1 MTATIGQQLKN
12 AREARELS
20 LQDVEKSIHIRVHYL
35 QALENDDFSSMPSKA
50 QARGFLRL
58 YADFLKIPSFHP
70 IVADEAAGPGAEPS
84 PEIPLE
90 SPVQVES
97 HIDQV
102 EIISETIPEG
112 TNPTLQN
119 PPPPPQA
126 EEENLH
132 RRKIAATQKGG
143 SSSEPIQK
151 SPELTYFAL
160 YREIGNQLRERRET
174 LSLSLDDI
182 ALHTRIKREFL
193 EIIEDGRL
201 DDLPSPVQGRGM
213 ISNYAEFLDLDSDAL
228 LSRFADALQLKR
240 LELLPP
246 PPQGEKPSGDS
257 TPQPTLLQ
265 KVSDFPAFKSI
276 SRILTPDLLIGGSLA
291 LLLVILV
298 IWGAIQVINPVT
310 PSPKATAPSISEILL
325 TTPTYEQILEGTPG
339 TGANTAIP
347 NGSSVP
353 EQPNSTSMAITLE
366 GTPSFNQGSQPV
378 QVYVIVNQGAFLK
391 ITEDGS
397 VKFNGRV
404 VPGNAYQFS
413 GYNKVELLTG
423 NGAALQIIFNE
434 TDLGILGDPGSVVKL
449 VFSKD
454 GFGTATPSQ
463 PVKPTSTRQPTLTI
477 QPSVTPTVT
486 PYVP

>member
-1 MTATIGQQLKN
+1 MTATIGQQLKT

-20 LQDVEKSIHIRVHYL
+20 LQDVEKAIHIRVHYL

-58 YADFLKIPSFHP
+58 YADYLKIPSINP
-70 IVADEAAGPGAEPS
+70 IFVEEAADTKPES
-84 PEIPLE
+84 TPEIPLE
-90 SPVQVES
+90 SPARVES
-97 HIDQV
+97 QIEQG
-102 EIISETIPEG
+102 EINGEVIPEA
-112 TNPTLQN
+112 TKPTFQN
-119 PPPPPQA
+119 PPPPSQA
-126 EEENLH
+126 EEGIPPG
-132 RRKIAATQKGG
+132 RKKTTANQDR
-143 SSSEPIQK
+143 SSAESIQK
-151 SPELTYFAL
+151 TPELTYFAL
-160 YREIGNQLRERRET
+160 YREIGDQLRGRRET

-182 ALHTRIKREFL
+182 ALHTRIKREYL

-213 ISNYAEFLDLDSDAL
+213 ISNYAEFLNLDSDAL

-246 PPQGEKPSGDS
+246 PPPGEKPSSDS
-257 TPQPTLLQ
+257 TPKATLLQ
-265 KVSDFPAFKSI
+265 KVTQFPAYQSI

-298 IWGAIQVINPVT
+298 LWGAVQVINPAT

-325 TTPTYEQILEGTPG
+325 TTPTFEQILDGTPG

-347 NGSSVP
+347 NGSTVP

-378 QVYVIVNQGAFLK
+378 QVYVIANQSAFLK
-391 ITEDGS
+391 ISEDGS

-423 NGAALQIIFNE
+423 NGAALQVIYNE
-434 TDLGILGDPGSVVKL
+434 SDLGILGEPGSVVKL

-463 PVKPTSTRQPTLTI
+463 PVKPTNTRQPTLTI
-477 QPSVTPTVT
+477 QPSATPTVT

>member
-1 MTATIGQQLKN
+1 MTATIGQQLKT
-12 AREARELS
+12 AREARKLT
-20 LQDVEKSIHIRVHYL
+20 LQDVEKAIHIRVHYL

-58 YADFLKIPSFHP
+58 YADYLKIPSINP
-70 IVADEAAGPGAEPS
+70 IIVDETAGAETDPS
-84 PEIPLE
+84 SEIPLE
-90 SPVQVES
+90 SPSQVES
-97 HIDQV
+97 QIEQGEIIGEAISEGDNPSVEILPHSLQV
-102 EIISETIPEG
+102 EEVILPG
-112 TNPTLQN
+112 
-119 PPPPPQA
+119 
-126 EEENLH
+126 
-132 RRKIAATQKGG
+132 RKKTTPKKVG
-143 SSSEPIQK
+143 SSAESIQK
-151 SPELTYFAL
+151 SQELTYFVL
-160 YREIGNQLRERRET
+160 YREIGDQLRQRREI

-182 ALHTRIKREFL
+182 AIHTRIKRVFL

-213 ISNYAEFLDLDSDAL
+213 ISNYAEFLNLDSDAL

-246 PPQGEKPSGDS
+246 TPPGEKPPGDS
-257 TPQPTLLQ
+257 TSQATLLQ
-265 KVSDFPAFKSI
+265 KVSQFPAYQSI
-276 SRILTPDLLIGGSLA
+276 SRVLTPDLLIGGSLA

-298 IWGAIQVINPVT
+298 IWGAVQVINPAT

-325 TTPTYEQILEGTPG
+325 TTPTYEQILDGTPG

-347 NGSSVP
+347 NGSLVP

-378 QVYVIVNQGAFLK
+378 QVYVIVNQSAFLK
-391 ITEDGS
+391 ISEDGS

-404 VPGNAYQFS
+404 IPGNAYQFS

-423 NGAALQIIFNE
+423 NGAALQVIYNE
-434 TDLGILGDPGSVVKL
+434 TDLGILGEPGSVVKL

-454 GFGTATPSQ
+454 GFGTATPSH
-463 PVKPTSTRQPTLTI
+463 PVKPTNTRQPTLTI

>member
-1 MTATIGQQLKN
+1 MTATIGQQLKT

-20 LQDVEKSIHIRVHYL
+20 LQDVEKAIHIRVHYL
-35 QALENDDFSSMPSKA
+35 HALENDDFSSMPSKA

-58 YADFLKIPSFHP
+58 YADFLKIQSFNP
-70 IVADEAAGPGAEPS
+70 VIVDEAAETESEPS
-84 PEIPLE
+84 PEIPLV
-90 SPVQVES
+90 SPTWVES
-97 HIDQV
+97 QNEQG
-102 EIISETIPEG
+102 EIYGEVIPED
-112 TNPTLQN
+112 TNPTHQN
-119 PPPPPQA
+119 PPVPQQPKEEIPPG
-126 EEENLH
+126 
-132 RRKIAATQKGG
+132 RKKTTANQG
-143 SSSEPIQK
+143 SSKAESNQK
-151 SPELTYFAL
+151 SQELTYFAL
-160 YREIGNQLRERRET
+160 YREIGDQLRGRRET

-182 ALHTRIKREFL
+182 SLHTRIKREFL

-213 ISNYAEFLDLDSDAL
+213 ISNYAEFLNLDSDAL

-246 PPQGEKPSGDS
+246 PLPGEKPPGDS
-257 TPQPTLLQ
+257 APQATLFQ
-265 KVSDFPAFKSI
+265 KVSQFPAYQSI

-298 IWGAIQVINPVT
+298 IWGAVQVINPAI

-325 TTPTYEQILEGTPG
+325 TTPTFEQILEGTPG

-347 NGSSVP
+347 NGSLVL

-378 QVYVIVNQGAFLK
+378 QVYVIVNQSAFLK
-391 ITEDGS
+391 IAEDGS

-423 NGAALQIIFNE
+423 NGAALEVIYNE
-434 TDLGILGDPGSVVKL
+434 TDLGILGEPGSVVRL
-449 VFSKD
+449 VFNRD
-454 GFGTATPSQ
+454 GYGTSTPSQ
-463 PVKPTSTRQPTLTI
+463 PLKPTSTRQPTLTI

>member
-1 MTATIGQQLKN
+1 MTATIGQQLKT
-12 AREARELS
+12 ARETRELT
-20 LQDVEKSIHIRVHYL
+20 LQDVEKAIHIRVHYL

-58 YADFLKIPSFHP
+58 YADYLKIPSINP
-70 IVADEAAGPGAEPS
+70 IIVDETAGTETDS
-84 PEIPLE
+84 SSEIPLE
-90 SPVQVES
+90 SPSQVES
-97 HIDQV
+97 QIEQS
-102 EIISETIPEG
+102 EINGEAIPEG
-112 TNPTLQN
+112 DNPTVEIMPDPLQV
-119 PPPPPQA
+119 
-126 EEENLH
+126 EEVILPG
-132 RRKIAATQKGG
+132 RKKTPTKKDG
-143 SSSEPIQK
+143 SSAESIQK
-151 SPELTYFAL
+151 SQELTYFAL
-160 YREIGNQLRERRET
+160 YREIGDQLRGRREI

-182 ALHTRIKREFL
+182 AIHTRIKRVFL

-201 DDLPSPVQGRGM
+201 DNLPSPVQGRGM
-213 ISNYAEFLDLDSDAL
+213 ISNYAEFLNLDSDAL

-246 PPQGEKPSGDS
+246 TPSGEKPPGDS
-257 TPQPTLLQ
+257 APQATLLQ
-265 KVSDFPAFKSI
+265 KVSRFPAYQSI
-276 SRILTPDLLIGGSLA
+276 SHVLTPDLLIGGSLA

-298 IWGAIQVINPVT
+298 IWGAAQVINPAN

-325 TTPTYEQILEGTPG
+325 TTPTYEQILDGTPG

-347 NGSSVP
+347 NGSLVL

-378 QVYVIVNQGAFLK
+378 QVYVIVNQSAFLK
-391 ITEDGS
+391 ISEDGS

-404 VPGNAYQFS
+404 IPGNAYQFS

-423 NGAALQIIFNE
+423 NGAALQVIYNE
-434 TDLGILGDPGSVVKL
+434 TDLGILGEPGSVVKL

-463 PVKPTSTRQPTLTI
+463 PVKPTNTRQPTLTI